1 MHIEITR
8 PEVEALIER
17 RLRTGAFA
25 NPEDV
30 IFDALRSSE
39 PATKS
44 AAKSAAGGALTGRN
58 LVEVC
63 AMVQGLADDLDL
75 SRNQSGARPVD
86 LG

>member
-8 PEVEALIER
+8 PEVEALIES

-30 IFDALRSSE
+30 IFDALRSPE
-39 PATKS
+39 PT
-44 AAKSAAGGALTGRN
+44 AKSTAAGALTGRN

-63 AMVQGLADDLDL
+63 AMVQGLADDLDV

>member
-30 IFDALRSSE
+30 IFEALRSSE
-39 PATKS
+39 PATKP
-44 AAKSAAGGALTGRN
+44 AAGGALTGRN

>member
-30 IFDALRSSE
+30 IFDALCSSE
-39 PATKS
+39 PATKT
-44 AAKSAAGGALTGRN
+44 AAGGGLTGRN

-63 AMVQGLADDLDL
+63 AMVQGLADDLDI
-75 SRNQSGARPVD
+75 SRSQSGARPVD